1 MQFSSLPRRR
11 GAATSSRIVKMR
23 EGQPMKDWMAF
34 ATAVVVALLTRML
47 LA

>member
-1 MQFSSLPRRR
+1 MPEAVEPKGGR
-11 GAATSSRIVKMR
+11 
-23 EGQPMKDWMAF
+23 PMKDWMAF

>member
-1 MQFSSLPRRR
+1 MQFSPLPRRE
-11 GAATSSRIVKMR
+11 GESTSPRIVEMR
-23 EGQPMKDWMAF
+23 EGQPMRDWMAF

>member
-1 MQFSSLPRRR
+1 MQFSLLPRRR
-11 GAATSSRIVKMR
+11 GESASSRIVEMR
-23 EGQPMKDWMAF
+23 EGQPMRDWMAF

>member
-1 MQFSSLPRRR
+1 MQFLRLLAPVGES
-11 GAATSSRIVKMR
+11 IMR
-23 EGQPMKDWMAF
+23 EAVELKGGRPMRDWLAF